1 MPRKIFVLTLIFL
14 ASLSCTK
21 DKPILFVGN
30 FDADLEI
37 PAGLNTVETHYFI
50 LRNIPVYFIQ
60 NALLA
65 GIDTSKISNISAGR
79 GSINHIL
86 GTQDLDFINTVSI
99 YAVSKNDPTVK
110 REMFYLDFVP
120 FATRREIRLLS
131 STTELKDILKEDV
144 IDLEVRLLFRSFVPN
159 TLRVK
164 LNLGYTVF

>member
-1 MPRKIFVLTLIFL
+1 MKLRLFFLSVLFISSF
-14 ASLSCTK
+14 SCTK

-50 LRNIPVYFIQ
+50 LRNIPVYFLQ
-60 NALLA
+60 NALLS
-65 GIDTSKISNISAGR
+65 GVDTSKISNISAGR

-86 GTQDLDFINTVSI
+86 GSQDLDFISTVSI
-99 YAVSKNDPTVK
+99 YVVSRKNPTVK

-131 STTELKDILKEDV
+131 STTELKDVLKEDV
-144 IDLEVRLLFRSFVPN
+144 VDLEVRLLFRSFVPN